1 MSSEDPRKEPA
12 YPHLRTSD
20 LLATYL
26 GAMLLT
32 AFLTFLFT
40 RFDLHPAEFP
50 AVLLG
55 WGLALIGALIGSGI
69 KFIALRGDFGWFMIW
84 ALGVNGMRALLFIA
98 IIVAAHQRSMAH
110 FRPFLI
116 AALAGY
122 FCCLFGEVLLLHR
135 ISLQTW
141 SKK

>member
-1 MSSEDPRKEPA
+1 MNQDILKPEPTC
-12 YPHLRTSD
+12 PQFHIRDILF
-20 LLATYL
+20 TYL

-32 AFLTFLFT
+32 ALLTFLFT
-40 RFDLHPAEFP
+40 RPDLHPVIFRTI
-50 AVLLG
+50 LLG
-55 WGLALIGALIGSGI
+55 WGLALIGALLGSGI

-84 ALGVNGMRALLFIA
+84 ALGINGTRALLFIA
-98 IIVAAHQRSMAH
+98 IIVAAHQRGMAH

-116 AALAGY
+116 AALVGY

-135 ISLQTW
+135 ISLQMW